1 WASTANSRAC
11 WHSGAASAPHCVAGH
26 LRRWLHPAGAPRT
39 NMLRAD
45 PVVVLK
51 GVAKPSGTTRRFSL
65 ALGTLGA
72 RGRGLGTI
80 PARGAH
86 EGSWEVAERS
96 QFNDDAPR
104 EDPPICTLV
113 VVGVR
118 GRAGVQIG
126 RLCATED
133 GRDRRA
139 ICM

>member
-1 WASTANSRAC
+1 
-11 WHSGAASAPHCVAGH
+11 
-26 LRRWLHPAGAPRT
+26 
-39 NMLRAD
+39 MLRAD
-45 PVVVLK
+45 SVVVLK

-104 EDPPICTLV
+104 EDPPFCPPGIVSGMACERARNWLFGVSSDGHTVLCLEPTWV
-113 VVGVR
+113 DVVGEELRV
-118 GRAGVQIG
+118 
-126 RLCATED
+126 
-133 GRDRRA
+133 
-139 ICM
+139 